1 MKRVPKRNLLLLQ
14 FERRTIKLKIS
25 DIKVYKV
32 KPRWIFVKVLT
43 DEGIAGWGEMISG
56 TKTETVVAGANEM
69 GKKLIGRNPFE
80 IERLWQEMHRSF
92 FRGGPIN
99 GTIISG
105 LEMALWDIK
114 GKALNLP
121 VYELLGGAAR
131 DRIRVYSWIGGDRP
145 SDVAEQAQERVDK
158 GFTAIKM
165 NATSELHYIDSYNK
179 VQAVVDRVASI
190 RDQVGDQLEI
200 GIDFHGRVHRP
211 MAKVLAHALEPYH
224 PMFLEE
230 VVLPENWES
239 FDDIAREVSVPLATG
254 ERLYTRWD
262 FKNLFRQG
270 AVDIVQPDVA
280 LCGGILETRKIAA
293 MAEAFDMGVAPHA
306 PYGPV
311 SLAATLQVDACTPNV
326 FIQEQS
332 LGIHYNQGFD
342 LLDFVKNKEIFQ
354 YKDSY
359 VQLPKGPGLG
369 IDMDEDKMKEVAQEG
384 LVWSNPAWK
393 NYDGTIAEW

>member
-32 KPRWIFVKVLT
+32 KPRWIFVKALT

-56 TKTETVVAGANEM
+56 TKTETVVAGAYEM
-69 GKKLIGRNPFE
+69 GKKLLGRNPFE

-239 FDDIAREVSVPLATG
+239 FDDIAHEVSVPLATG

-369 IDMDEDKMKEVAQEG
+369 IDMDEDKIKEVAQEG

>member
-369 IDMDEDKMKEVAQEG
+369 IDMDEDKIKEVAQEG

>member
-1 MKRVPKRNLLLLQ
+1 MKI
-14 FERRTIKLKIS
+14 T
-25 DIKVYKV
+25 DIEVYKV
-32 KPRWIFVKVLT
+32 KPRWIFVKLLT
-43 DEGIAGWGEMISG
+43 DEGISGWGELISG
-56 TKTETVVAGANEM
+56 TKTETVVAGAREI
-69 GKKLIGRNPFE
+69 GKKLVGRNPFE
-80 IERLWQEMHRSF
+80 IEQLWQEMHRSF

-99 GTIISG
+99 GTVVSG

-114 GKALNLP
+114 GKALNIP
-121 VYELLGGAAR
+121 AYELLGGAAR
-131 DRIRVYSWIGGDRP
+131 KRIRVYSWIGGDRP
-145 SDVAEQAQERVDK
+145 SDVAEQAQKRVDK
-158 GFTAIKM
+158 GFSAIKM
-165 NATSELHYIDSYNK
+165 NATSEMHYIDSYTK

-190 RDQVGDQLEI
+190 RDQIGDKLEI
-200 GIDFHGRVHRP
+200 GIDFHGRIHRP
-211 MAKVLAHALEPYH
+211 MAKVLAKALEPYH

-239 FDDIAREVSVPLATG
+239 FKDISREVSVPLATG
-254 ERLYTRWD
+254 ERLYTRWQ

-280 LCGGILETRKIAA
+280 MCGGILETRKIAA
-293 MAEAFDMGVAPHA
+293 MAEAFDMACAPHA

-342 LLDFVKNKEIFQ
+342 LLDFVRNKEIFQ
-354 YKDSY
+354 YKNGY
-359 VQLPKGPGLG
+359 VDLPKGPGLG
-369 IDMDEDKMKEVAQEG
+369 IDMDEDMIKEVAQQG
-384 LVWSNPAWK
+384 LVWSNPSWK

>member
-293 MAEAFDMGVAPHA
+293 MAGAFDMGVAPHA

>member
-121 VYELLGGAAR
+121 VYELLGGAVR
-131 DRIRVYSWIGGDRP
+131 DQIRVYSWIGGDRP

-369 IDMDEDKMKEVAQEG
+369 IDMDEDKIKEVAQEG